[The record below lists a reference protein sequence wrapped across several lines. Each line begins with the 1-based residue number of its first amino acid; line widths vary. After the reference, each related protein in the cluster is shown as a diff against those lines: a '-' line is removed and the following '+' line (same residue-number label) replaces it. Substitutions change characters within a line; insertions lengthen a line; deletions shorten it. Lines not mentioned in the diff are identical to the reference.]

1 MLKFIGNILFF
12 IFGGLIDAIAWGLIG
27 VIWSLTIIGFPIGLQ
42 CFKMAR
48 LHLWPFGKKIIYS
61 SSETSFVLNI
71 IWIIFGGVPIAV
83 AELTSGIL
91 LCMTIIGIPF
101 GIQQFKLTLLALMPF
116 GTKIVR
122 SDEFFVGFES
132 MS

>member
-1 MLKFIGNILFF
+1 MLKFIGNLLFF
-12 IFGGLIDAIAWGLIG
+12 IFGGLIDAIAWGFIG
-27 VIWSLTIIGFPIGLQ
+27 TIWSLTIIGLPIGLQ

-61 SSETSFVLNI
+61 SSGTSFVLNI
-71 IWIIFGGVPIAV
+71 IWIIFGGVPIAA
-83 AELTSGIL
+83 AELASGVF

-101 GIQQFKLTLLALMPF
+101 GIQQFKLALLALMPF
-116 GTKIVR
+116 GTQIVR

-132 MS
+132 M